1 MCPDGGVDA
10 GQRPFSMPKSRFD
23 RLSQSDKKCVCLQMF
38 PQVRHYKS
46 REKVTARGGA
56 DENDEMPDVRRAH
69 EAQRQDGRGDTEMA
83 LQGLRGERRPRQR
96 HDGEGPRR
104 LSPVVARQVVAAGHA
119 RPGPELPQA
128 RVPLL
133 AHLAHAGR
141 GGRGAPR
148 RVRRRDIPRQGRRR
162 ARRLQR
168 RPRAL
173 LVPRQSRDVEGL
185 EGAALQDSAAGH
197 GGNGRRQRVRQGRS
211 RALARDQGPEVSV
224 PRVLPGEEVYDEPP
238 EAAGGQGAVRP
249 CAGSDGRRRPPPGG
263 ALGGEVRGMVRLLGR
278 PPRGEERGRR
288 PHGVHPRETQEGAA
302 RPELAAVK
310 RAALRVPRPGPGA
323 RGPPPEDQQQD
334 RGRGELAAEGGPQEP
349 QGAEPGAEGKGGLL
363 VVLHAHRVP
372 APCRRDSRSMPTD
385 ADIDLLY
392 ELHSRDPK
400 GHDGPAWGDRPVWQ
414 EFHHQTSYPY
424 YLD

>member
-1 MCPDGGVDA
+1 MSTDS
-10 GQRPFSMPKSRFD
+10 GQI
-23 RLSQSDKKCVCLQMF
+23 Q
-38 PQVRHYKS
+38 
-46 REKVTARGGA
+46 
-56 DENDEMPDVRRAH
+56 
-69 EAQRQDGRGDTEMA
+69 
-83 LQGLRGERRPRQR
+83 
-96 HDGEGPRR
+96 
-104 LSPVVARQVVAAGHA
+104 
-119 RPGPELPQA
+119 
-128 RVPLL
+128 
-133 AHLAHAGR
+133 
-141 GGRGAPR
+141 GAPR

-197 GGNGRRQRVRQGRS
+197 GGNGRRQRVRQGRG
-211 RALARDQGPEVSV
+211 RALARDQGPEMPV
-224 PRVLPGEEVYDEPP
+224 PRVLPGEEVHDEPP

-249 CAGSDGRRRPPPGG
+249 CAGPDGRRRPPPGG

-278 PPRGEERGRR
+278 LPRGEERGRR
-288 PHGVHPRETQEGAA
+288 PHGVHPREAQEGAA

-372 APCRRDSRSMPTD
+372 APCRRDSEVD
-385 ADIDLLY
+385 AHGRGHRPAVRAAFEGPEGPRRARVGRQARVAGIPPPDVVPLL
-392 ELHSRDPK
+392 LRLTK
-400 GHDGPAWGDRPVWQ
+400 
-414 EFHHQTSYPY
+414 QTHFLSYKPIS
-424 YLD
+424 LGFVALCDAFAK